1 MKRNRTF
8 IQPRTSIQLRNEN
21 GQTIVLLTLVLV
33 VLLGC
38 SAIVADVGYAYYVK
52 RSMQASADAAAL
64 AGAQDLPNAALA
76 VTNAKKYTG
85 VVASKNAA
93 ANVPGVTATVTTKC
107 VSIAPCNP
115 VNAIVVDQST
125 SVATKFARVLGIN
138 SFAVH
143 VRSIACSP
151 CAARPLDVMLVLD
164 RTGSMC
170 TFSNGSSDPACSDL
184 ENARTG
190 IKTFLGYMD
199 PTLDRV
205 GLAVLPPAASL
216 AAKCNKTSTTDYR
229 EYDNSASPYV
239 IVPLSTDYKTGNVLN
254 TSSSLVSTIN
264 CVKGAGG
271 TAYATALEK
280 AQAELNLHG
289 RSGVQDIIVFLSDG
303 AANYGPSY
311 YSSSSPYRKQPCHQG
326 VNSAATIKATGTVIY
341 SIGYDLNATA
351 GGTNVCAESP
361 AAKDESPAIT
371 AYDALRLIAS
381 NATTFYNKPDAGQLN
396 TIYASIAG
404 DISGTRLL
412 DDSTQ

>member
-1 MKRNRTF
+1 MKNRTF
-8 IQPRTSIQLRNEN
+8 IQTRDEN
-21 GQTIVLLTLVLV
+21 GQAIVLLTIVLV
-33 VLLGC
+33 VLMGF
-38 SAIVADVGYAYYVK
+38 SALVADVGYAYYVK

-64 AGAQDLPNAALA
+64 AGAQDLPNATQA
-76 VTNAKKYTG
+76 VTSAKQYTG
-85 VVASKNAA
+85 EAAAKNAA
-93 ANVPGVTATVTTKC
+93 DNVPGVSATVTTKC

-125 SVATKFARVLGIN
+125 TVSTKFARVLGIN
-138 SFAVH
+138 TFSVH
-143 VRSIACSP
+143 VRAIACSP

-170 TFSNGSSDPACSDL
+170 TDSQGTQDNACTDL
-184 ENARTG
+184 ENARAG
-190 IKTFLGYMD
+190 LLTFLGYMD

-216 AAKCNKTSTTDYR
+216 GAKCNSPSKTDYR
-229 EYDNSASPYV
+229 EYDNSGSPYV
-239 IVPLSTDYKTGNVLN
+239 IVPLSTDYKTNSSGPLN
-254 TSSSLVSTIN
+254 TSSDLVSTIN

-289 RSGVQDIIVFLSDG
+289 RPDIQDVIVFLSDG

-311 YSSSSPYRKQPCHQG
+311 YAATSAYRKQPCHQG
-326 VNSAATIKATGTVIY
+326 INSAAAIKATGTVVY

-351 GGTNVCAESP
+351 AGTNTCAESP
-361 AAKDESPAIT
+361 NVRPEVPSIT
-371 AYDALRLIAS
+371 AYSALQAIAT
-381 NATTFYNKPDAGQLN
+381 NASTFYNKPNAGQLN

-412 DDSTQ
+412 DNNT